1 MSERWKYQIKT
12 GGTWGVFMTLLMVF
26 FESENTSIIAQLL
39 SWQFYFRLVA
49 LLVTG
54 IFVLAYFTWKAR
66 VKRMQH

>member
-26 FESENTSIIAQLL
+26 FESENTPITAQLL